1 MPELTELLE
10 ATLRETRFDAGP
22 YGSLNASEMR
32 ALLARGGQ
40 TGRLV
45 ESVATAVIPEAR
57 LTELAERLGRELEDY
72 VEPGKQRIGTGL
84 IALTGGAL
92 EQAEP
97 TVPEFARTLVDAAS
111 ALGSERAV
119 RILRGWIAGEPYRF
133 RMMMLLTGVRCAQPL
148 VLEEG
153 VRVMQ
158 LPTSSDE
165 LDSHL
170 PPSLLRLGI
179 GSVDFLG
186 RAVLAIDGTAGPA
199 LHRPAPDRGGR
210 PRRGIDQVWAN
221 GAIPCLTTDAWRL
234 RFTEALS
241 LACDHCVRWTHVWRD
256 VGDVRAFNR
265 YGGSFESRDESARG
279 ERVDLRQE
287 HLEQAR
293 DIDIQR
299 HTNVQNRK
307 TLDMAIGR
315 WINSKRPQSTLADRF
330 IELRIAFEALYLA
343 GNRGELAFRLASYA
357 AWQLGAGFEERRE
370 YFELVRRAYDRGSA
384 AVHAGEVDSTPENR
398 ELLSAAQQA
407 CRMAILKRLV
417 DSEKPRRWEEV
428 ALGAPGPEANA

>member
-10 ATLRETRFDAGP
+10 ATLREIRFDAGP

-45 ESVATAVIPEAR
+45 ESVARAAIPEAR
-57 LTELAERLGRELEDY
+57 VSELAERLGRELEDY

-92 EQAEP
+92 DQAEP

-111 ALGSERAV
+111 VLGSERAV
-119 RILRGWIAGEPYRF
+119 RILRGWIGGEPYRF
-133 RMMMLLTGVRCAQPL
+133 RMMMLLTGVRCPHTLA
-148 VLEEG
+148 LEEG

-165 LDSHL
+165 LDPHL
-170 PPSLLRLGI
+170 PPSLLRPGI
-179 GSVDFLG
+179 GSADFLG

-199 LHRPAPDRGGR
+199 LHRPVPGRGDKSS
-210 PRRGIDQVWAN
+210 RRLDEVWAN

-256 VGDVRAFNR
+256 VGDIRAFNR
-265 YGGSFESRDESARG
+265 YGGSLESRDESARG

-299 HTNVQNRK
+299 HANVQNRK

-343 GNRGELAFRLASYA
+343 GIRDELRLRLASYA
-357 AWQLGAGFEERRE
+357 AWLLGAGFEERRQ
-370 YFELVRRAYDRGSA
+370 YFKLVRDAYDRGSA
-384 AVHAGEVDSTPENR
+384 AVHAGEVDDTPENWG
-398 ELLSAAQQA
+398 LLSAAQRA
-407 CRMAILKRLV
+407 CRAAILKRLA
-417 DSEKPRRWEEV
+417 DTRKPRPWEEV